1 MLRLR
6 NITLAMI
13 VLLLTACSSTTFLY
27 NRLDFIIPWYL
38 DDYVDL
44 NKAQRS
50 QLDGLLAPFLEW
62 HRSEELPRYRDILD
76 DMIANLDQPAT
87 PESVAQMSANLEQ
100 AWFRLEAEAVEWLLA
115 LGEELEDAQIEEFLA
130 ELAKSQKK
138 YEKKYLD
145 RDDEEY
151 REELYDSFKDSA
163 QDFLGRLDWGQ
174 RALLETASGNMQ
186 RSDDAWL
193 SERAEWIE
201 QMRQYLRRE
210 PGWQQA
216 VRDGLA
222 TREESVS
229 PEYRETFN
237 HNLAVINQLVADV
250 LNSRSEKQDAR
261 LRKKLNGFREDLD
274 TLIAQE
280 D

>member
-50 QLDGLLAPFLEW
+50 QLDGLLAPFLNW

-76 DMIANLDQPAT
+76 EMIANLDQPAT
-87 PESVAQMSANLEQ
+87 PESVAQMSATLEQ

-138 YEKKYLD
+138 YEKKYLG

-151 REELYDSFKDSA
+151 YEELYDSFKDSA

-174 RALLETASGNMQ
+174 RALLETASADM
-186 RSDDAWL
+186 RRTDDAWL

-201 QMRQYLRRE
+201 QMRQYLRRD

-250 LNSRSEKQDAR
+250 LNSRTEKQDAR